1 MKLKILT
8 FLTFTTMLLSSCGT
22 IAGDP
27 LDGTAWELYTYG
39 STHPIEGSIT
49 TISFE
54 NGQLSGR
61 GGCNQYGGEYQISG
75 STIRLDKLYMT
86 EMACLSPEGIMQQEQ
101 DFLQYLGDAQRFEM
115 TEGQLQIYGTD
126 GETLTFVPM
135 P

>member
-39 STHPIEGSIT
+39 STHAIEDSIT

-54 NGQLSGR
+54 NGQLNGR

-75 STIRLDKLYMT
+75 STITLDKLYMT
-86 EMACLSPEGIMQQEQ
+86 EMACMSPEGIMEQEQ
-101 DFLQYLGDAQRFEM
+101 LFLQYLEDAQRYEIVND
-115 TEGQLQIYGTD
+115 QLQIYGSG
-126 GETLTFVPM
+126 GEALTFVPAQ
-135 P
+135 